1 MDSEKNIMSEY
12 EFEQAYQEMLDDVY
26 GTVEVAGM
34 TYDTSVL
41 LKNADPVA
49 YRVGM
54 ADYADAL
61 MIMDDELDGIEG
73 YM

>member
-12 EFEQAYQEMLDDVY
+12 EFEQAYEEMLDDVY